1 MCVKKKRKREPDVNQ
16 LAHMIVERS
25 TSEPIPITKVKKRK
39 NPAAVALGRAGG
51 LKSAKA
57 RMEKISPEQRR
68 QIASNAARERWH
80 KGAEKD

>member
-1 MCVKKKRKREPDVNQ
+1 MKKKRNREPDVNQ

-51 LKSAKA
+51 LKSAKV
-57 RMEKISPEQRR
+57 RMDKIPPEQRR
-68 QIASNAARERWH
+68 EIASKAARERWA
-80 KGAEKD
+80 KEKQ